1 MSSTPMLAMLNFTKP
16 FTIKADASAGGIG
29 AVLMQWGQ
37 PIAYMS
43 HALGVTKQ
51 TWSIYTKEM
60 LAISMQFDYVVHT
73 FWGKSSLHKL
83 INEAFI
89 TY

>member
-1 MSSTPMLAMLNFTKP
+1 MLAMPNFTKP
-16 FTIKADASAGGIG
+16 FTVKADTSAGGIG
-29 AVLMQWGQ
+29 AVRMQRGQ

-43 HALGVTKQ
+43 RALGVTKQ

-60 LAISMQFDYVVHT
+60 LAISMQFDYVVNT
-73 FWGKSSLHKL
+73 FRGKSSLYKL